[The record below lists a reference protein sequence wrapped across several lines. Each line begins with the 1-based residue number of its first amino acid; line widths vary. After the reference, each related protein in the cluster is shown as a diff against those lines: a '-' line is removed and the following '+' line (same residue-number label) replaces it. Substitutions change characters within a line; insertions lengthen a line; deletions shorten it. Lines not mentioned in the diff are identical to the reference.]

1 MAFAGLNE
9 SQVRLNTSLE
19 CAPHTAT
26 TQQLF
31 TVGVVVVGL
40 KRQAGDHR
48 LECMKARMLMN
59 ITKRL

>member
-19 CAPHTAT
+19 RAPHTAT